1 MFLREATLTP
11 FNQTPNYPRFIE
23 LCMNIFR
30 FVGLA
35 RALEQTAERG
45 KEKVCREAVKVRV
58 SNILMQGFH
67 QM

>member
-1 MFLREATLTP
+1 
-11 FNQTPNYPRFIE
+11 
-23 LCMNIFR
+23 MNIFR

-58 SNILMQGFH
+58 SKILMQGFH